1 MTRLAADLGGSD
13 MTFDVGT
20 NVIYP
25 VHGVAAIVGRE
36 LRVVDGE
43 EQTYLVLRVTGEAR
57 TDDLTLL
64 VPEDRADELGVRHAI
79 SPEDAD
85 GILELLAV
93 RAPRV
98 PSNWSRRF
106 KNHQEKLRSGD
117 LFACAEVVRNLA
129 LRQMIQPL
137 AAAET
142 AMYRNARYN
151 LVSELGLTWGIS
163 DEEAADRVDR
173 ALLPPD
179 A

>member
-1 MTRLAADLGGSD
+1 MTGLAADLGGSD

-151 LVSELGLTWGIS
+151 LVSELGLTWGVS